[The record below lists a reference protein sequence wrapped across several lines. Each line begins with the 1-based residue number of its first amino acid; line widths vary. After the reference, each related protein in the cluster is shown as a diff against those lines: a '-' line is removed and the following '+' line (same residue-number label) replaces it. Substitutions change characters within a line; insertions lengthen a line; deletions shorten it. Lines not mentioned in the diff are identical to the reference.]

1 MKKKSSPL
9 YIKELAKA
17 KQHWV
22 EKAPQKRMPDDME
35 RPGWKLVKDKETN
48 LLKCTGRIQG
58 YNPVYL
64 GR

>member
-1 MKKKSSPL
+1 
-9 YIKELAKA
+9 
-17 KQHWV
+17 
-22 EKAPQKRMPDDME
+22 MPDDME